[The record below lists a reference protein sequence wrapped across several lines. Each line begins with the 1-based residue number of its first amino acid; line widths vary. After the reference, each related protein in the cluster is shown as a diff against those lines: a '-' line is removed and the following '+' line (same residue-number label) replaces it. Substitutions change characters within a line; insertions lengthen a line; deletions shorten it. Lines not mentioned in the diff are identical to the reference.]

1 MFPYVTA
8 KLEDVNLSEE
18 KRETIL
24 TGIYLIKI

>member
-8 KLEDVNLSEE
+8 KLEDVSLSDE